1 MSRQASPAVIGGF
14 VVGAFVLA
22 VAGILVFGSG
32 RFFANIDR
40 VVMYFPGDLQGL
52 RVGAAVDFQGV
63 PIGTVVKIKAAIDPQ
78 NVKVQ
83 IPVIVELHPDTVEFV
98 TPRPEGEKAI
108 QKLVERGVRAQ
119 LQLESLVTGQLF
131 IQLDF
136 HPEAPAAE
144 FGIDPLTKLPEI
156 PTVPTT
162 KQQVEQT
169 VRKALEKIGELPLA
183 DIFNSMHTTLRSVER
198 LMNAPELMEAIRNL
212 NTTLTNVQQLVR
224 SLDKQVTPVTAS
236 ATEAM
241 GSVKGAMGDIGKLA
255 RNADGHVTTLTD
267 GLTEAVGAA
276 RVTLESAQEMLKN
289 VNGMTAPNS
298 PVGYELVE
306 TLRELSEAARAVR
319 VLADFLER
327 NPNAVLFGRNEVKA
341 Q

>member
-1 MSRQASPAVIGGF
+1 
-14 VVGAFVLA
+14 
-22 VAGILVFGSG
+22 
-32 RFFANIDR
+32 
-40 VVMYFPGDLQGL
+40 MYFPGDLQGL

-63 PIGTVVKIKAAIDPQ
+63 PIGTVTKIKAVIDPQ
-78 NVKVQ
+78 NVQVR

-108 QKLVERGVRAQ
+108 QRLVERGVRAQ
-119 LQLESLVTGQLF
+119 LQSESFVTGQLF
-131 IQLDF
+131 IQLDL
-136 HPEAPAAE
+136 HPEEPVAE

-162 KQQVEQT
+162 RQQVEHT
-169 VRKALEKIGELPLA
+169 IRKALEKIGELPLE
-183 DIFNSMHTTLRSVER
+183 DIFHSLHATLQSVDR
-198 LMNAPELMEAIRNL
+198 LITAPEVMEAIRNL
-212 NTTLTNVQQLVR
+212 NTTLTNVQHLVR
-224 SLDKQVTPVTAS
+224 NLDKQVTPVTAS
-236 ATEAM
+236 ATETM
-241 GSVKGAMGDIGKLA
+241 SSMKGAMGDIGKLA
-255 RNADGHVTTLTD
+255 RNADGRVTTLTD
-267 GLTEAVGAA
+267 GLKETVGAA

-298 PVGYELVE
+298 PMGYELGE

-327 NPNAVLFGRNEVKA
+327 NPNAILFGRNEGKA